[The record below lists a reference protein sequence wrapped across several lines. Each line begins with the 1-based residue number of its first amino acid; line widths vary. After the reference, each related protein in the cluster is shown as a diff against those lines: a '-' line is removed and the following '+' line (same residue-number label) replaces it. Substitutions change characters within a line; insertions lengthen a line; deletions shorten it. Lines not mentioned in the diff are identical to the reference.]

1 MATVSLITLQAN
13 TLASAAQVM
22 SNFNALANAIN
33 GGLDGTNIADNSISS
48 AKLISNSVASSH
60 LQSNSVTTAKIADS
74 AITNAKLRNS
84 VGVSVMG
91 RSANSSGVVADIV
104 ASANGQ
110 VLMRDSDALVFAPIG
125 TSTVGDGSI
134 TTAKLA
140 NNAVTY
146 GKLQQST
153 NPGVIGKTS
162 PGLGNIGLITPSTA
176 DRVFLYNGTSLG
188 FLQVPTGAI
197 ANTAVTA
204 AKLASNAVT
213 TDKIQDGQVTRAKL
227 AVGAISYAGRVTN
240 GTTPTYTIPSG
251 WSLSRLQAGGYGI
264 THNLGT
270 TSYAVVITANT
281 SGVDSYVSN
290 VTSNTFRV
298 YTAVSGTLTDST
310 FSFLVQ
316 TI

>member
-125 TSTVGDGSI
+125 TATVGDGSI

-153 NPGVIGKTS
+153 DPGVIGKTS

-197 ANTAVTA
+197 ADTAVTA

-213 TDKIQDGQVTRAKL
+213 TGKIQDGQVTRAKF
-227 AVGAISYAGRVTN
+227 ATGAAGYAGFVDATSANLPAGWSQSGSTVGSER
-240 GTTPTYTIPSG
+240 TYT
-251 WSLSRLQAGGYGI
+251 I
-264 THNLGT
+264 THNLGN
-270 TSYAVVITANT
+270 TSYAV
-281 SGVDSYVSN
+281 
-290 VTSNTFRV
+290 TSNGSSTGITTTITSRTNNSFTLVATRNSGNSPFGATFI
-298 YTAVSGTLTDST
+298 LMP
-310 FSFLVQ
+310 F
-316 TI
+316 